1 MAQAEVEIVYK
12 ANATSLEASV
22 GKITQTNDELVKG
35 AAATSKK
42 VADEFKKIGGAA
54 AAAFG
59 GQQVKAALDQLNRE
73 SDKLTKNLKELEKEQ
88 VLLIASGNR
97 VSKAYQENA
106 KAQLILKNQISQV
119 NAEQQQ
125 LNNTFEQTETKQ
137 KSLTGQLR
145 ALKQEL
151 SLLEQAGKDNTEEFE
166 KLVIAAAR
174 LEDQIGDTRERVRV
188 LSSDTF
194 KFDAAVG
201 AVGALSS
208 GFEIAQGAAALF
220 GEENKDLQ
228 EAINKTTAV
237 TAIANG
243 VNQLA
248 NQITGQGPLKLALL
262 AAGQKAVAVA
272 TAISTGAISAFKVAL
287 AATGI
292 GLFLGAIALVVDRL
306 QSASKAQK
314 DLNASLELLKS
325 AAANSKKALE
335 EIANA
340 SKTAEDRLALL
351 TKNKTQLQLDRA
363 AAIKDLEESSKKAAN
378 VEIGAQAKAVLA
390 LKGLSRELRDSRQRD
405 VNASEKSGIARI
417 SNETK
422 ELEKQIVNQEKLIA
436 GSQTTVAKINRD
448 SRKATLDINK
458 EFDEAEKIERENKE
472 KEAAEKAK
480 AISNKAAQ
488 DRLKIIEETIRKEIL
503 IDGESQ
509 QERIDLAN
517 NLADQEKLNAQQSIE
532 NATLRAATIARIEQE
547 LANNIEAIKLDE
559 RKKANET
566 RILELEAVQA
576 AGKLEIDQAIK
587 LAEAKAEAEKIA
599 AGGETDPAK
608 RAALEAKAEA
618 DKEAAIKKIKADG
631 FQADVELFTAR
642 LKLQQELGDFSIAT
656 QERLIDI
663 EFKGKEA
670 ALKASADQTV
680 AGQKKLAQDLLKLE
694 ADKQKALLDIKQNA
708 ADKEIE
714 LDILRI
720 QTLEALGKAT
730 LDDKKQLINDELKLK
745 INAIDRELIAE
756 DEKEKKRA
764 LARAKANGE
773 IEKLDAE
780 SRQKQID
787 DILDISN
794 ATADAF
800 GAILE
805 IQKQVSENRIADI
818 EQVRDTE
825 IAAIE
830 KSTDSERKKQDKI
843 AAANLRAQQ
852 KIRVEKT
859 RQAQADKALA
869 VFEAIIG
876 TAAAVAS
883 AKTIPLKVLAGII
896 GAAQLA
902 IILSQPIPKF
912 KKGGMVG
919 GRSHEAGGTMI
930 EAEKGEFVV
939 NKSSVA
945 RHRDALD
952 AMNRSSSAFK
962 KYVDERY
969 VRPALMD
976 FAAKNRGA
984 NVTVNA
990 SLNSK
995 SMEKE
1000 IKGLRKD
1007 LKGRSTV
1014 VNINASDSRYQ
1025 WQ

>member
-1 MAQAEVEIVYK
+1 
-12 ANATSLEASV
+12 
-22 GKITQTNDELVKG
+22 
-35 AAATSKK
+35 
-42 VADEFKKIGGAA
+42 
-54 AAAFG
+54 
-59 GQQVKAALDQLNRE
+59 
-73 SDKLTKNLKELEKEQ
+73 
-88 VLLIASGNR
+88 
-97 VSKAYQENA
+97 
-106 KAQLILKNQISQV
+106 
-119 NAEQQQ
+119 
-125 LNNTFEQTETKQ
+125 
-137 KSLTGQLR
+137 
-145 ALKQEL
+145 
-151 SLLEQAGKDNTEEFE
+151 
-166 KLVIAAAR
+166 
-174 LEDQIGDTRERVRV
+174 
-188 LSSDTF
+188 
-194 KFDAAVG
+194 
-201 AVGALSS
+201 
-208 GFEIAQGAAALF
+208 
-220 GEENKDLQ
+220 
-228 EAINKTTAV
+228 
-237 TAIANG
+237 
-243 VNQLA
+243 
-248 NQITGQGPLKLALL
+248 
-262 AAGQKAVAVA
+262 
-272 TAISTGAISAFKVAL
+272 
-287 AATGI
+287 
-292 GLFLGAIALVVDRL
+292 
-306 QSASKAQK
+306 
-314 DLNASLELLKS
+314 
-325 AAANSKKALE
+325 
-335 EIANA
+335 
-340 SKTAEDRLALL
+340 
-351 TKNKTQLQLDRA
+351 
-363 AAIKDLEESSKKAAN
+363 
-378 VEIGAQAKAVLA
+378 
-390 LKGLSRELRDSRQRD
+390 
-405 VNASEKSGIARI
+405 
-417 SNETK
+417 
-422 ELEKQIVNQEKLIA
+422 
-436 GSQTTVAKINRD
+436 
-448 SRKATLDINK
+448 
-458 EFDEAEKIERENKE
+458 
-472 KEAAEKAK
+472 
-480 AISNKAAQ
+480 
-488 DRLKIIEETIRKEIL
+488 L

-559 RKKANET
+559 RKKANEI
-566 RILELEAVQA
+566 RVLELEAIQA

-618 DKEAAIKKIKADG
+618 DKEAAIKKIKADA
-631 FQADVELFTAR
+631 FQSDVELFTAR
-642 LKLQQELGDFSIAT
+642 LKLQQELGDFSVAT
-656 QERLIDI
+656 QKKLVEV
-663 EFKGKEA
+663 EFKGREA

-680 AGQKKLAQDLLKLE
+680 AGQKKLAQDLKKLKLDE
-694 ADKQKALLDIKQNA
+694 KKALAAIDQNA

-730 LDDKKQLINDELKLK
+730 LDDKKQLINDELQLK
-745 INAIDRELIAE
+745 INAINKELISE
-756 DEKEKKRA
+756 EEKEKKRA

-773 IEKLDAE
+773 ITKLDE
-780 SRQKQID
+780 DTKQKQID

-919 GRSHEAGGTMI
+919 GQSHEAGGTMI

-952 AMNRSSSAFK
+952 AMNRSSAAFK

-976 FAAKNRGA
+976 FAAKNRGS

-995 SMEKE
+995 SMERE

-1007 LKGRSTV
+1007 LKGKSTV
-1014 VNINASDSRYQ
+1014 VNINSYDSRYL